1 MKQTSR
7 KTVRRGSGSQPID
20 YRGPLGSERVP
31 GPGDRDRSQREGLSR
46 IRWYVRASVRLDRI
60 QERLCFQ
67 GGTERP
73 NGKLRQD
80 QVSQGSGATVGGQAE
95 ACPV

>member
-31 GPGDRDRSQREGLSR
+31 GPGTGPRER
-46 IRWYVRASVRLDRI
+46 
-60 QERLCFQ
+60 
-67 GGTERP
+67 
-73 NGKLRQD
+73 
-80 QVSQGSGATVGGQAE
+80 
-95 ACPV
+95 ACPELGGMSELQSDWTGFRRGSVSREALKGQMGN